1 MRVQSKILWCCATGL
16 CLLVFSAGCSY
27 KGNDSRS
34 AQAPSPSSIGT
45 ASNQGNPPSSS
56 VQLRYAK
63 GFTLEQR
70 DGYRLLRVLN
80 PWRDAHTTFAY
91 ALVPR
96 GTRPAQIAP
105 GATIVETPVRRIAI
119 ASTTFVYYFAMLG
132 LEDTIAGMSGT
143 QKVNTPSI
151 AARIQNGS
159 IQNIGDAT
167 MDGRFNME
175 RLINIRPELL
185 MVYGTGDPQYD
196 QQDKLLEAGFRVA
209 VHAGYMETTPLGR
222 TEWIKVIA
230 AFFNKDAEA
239 DRLFT
244 DIAAR
249 YENLAAKTRATTS
262 RPTVFCNANFRGS
275 WHIPGGNSY
284 AARFFSDAGAHYLWS
299 DDSSNGGIPMNI
311 ESVLGRAKDAD
322 FWLNPG
328 SHRSM
333 DELLGEDERYSIFRA
348 FRTNHVYNNNA
359 IMDAGGGNDIWETG
373 VANPDRVLADL
384 ISIFHP
390 EILPGHQRTWYWQLP
405 KKTIGRK

>member
-1 MRVQSKILWCCATGL
+1 MLAFSSSCSFKNHDSQSAL
-16 CLLVFSAGCSY
+16 
-27 KGNDSRS
+27 
-34 AQAPSPSSIGT
+34 APSPSSANT
-45 ASNQGNPPSSS
+45 NSAQSHQQGSTI
-56 VQLRYAK
+56 QLCYAK

-70 DGYRLLRVLN
+70 QGYRLLRVLT

-96 GTRPAQIAP
+96 GTRPPQVEP

-119 ASTTFVYYFAMLG
+119 ASTTFVFYFAMLG
-132 LEDTIAGMSGT
+132 LEDSIVGMSGT
-143 QKVNTPSI
+143 QKVNTPSV
-151 AARIQNGS
+151 AARIQDGR
-159 IQNIGDAT
+159 IQDIGDGT

-209 VHAGYMETTPLGR
+209 VHSGYMETTPLGR
-222 TEWIKVIA
+222 TEWIKFIA

-249 YENLAAKTRATTS
+249 YENLAAKTRAISS

-284 AARFFSDAGAHYLWS
+284 AARFFRDAGAHYLWS
-299 DDSSNGGIPMNI
+299 DDASSGGIPMNI
-311 ESVLGRAKDAD
+311 ESVLARAKDAD

-328 SHRSM
+328 SHRSL
-333 DELLGEDERYSIFRA
+333 DELLGEDERYSVFRA
-348 FRTNHVYNNNA
+348 FRNGHVFNNNA
-359 IMDAGGGNDIWETG
+359 ITDAGGGNDIWETG

-390 EILPGHQRTWYWQLP
+390 ELLPGHQRTWYWQLP